1 MKYTPEE
8 RLNIGKYAIEMGTAA
23 AVRKERP
30 KLNEITVRTFAKKY
44 KNMKL
49 AAQGKRAAKG
59 KMEILKRGGPLL
71 LGKVDEMVR
80 SYLSATRHRGGLVS
94 RSIAIATAKA
104 LIKQNPRFNLDHA
117 VFEKSWTKSIFFRMG
132 YVRRAKATS
141 KVQIPE
147 AV

>member
-1 MKYTPEE
+1 
-8 RLNIGKYAIEMGTAA
+8 
-23 AVRKERP
+23 
-30 KLNEITVRTFAKKY
+30 
-44 KNMKL
+44 MKL